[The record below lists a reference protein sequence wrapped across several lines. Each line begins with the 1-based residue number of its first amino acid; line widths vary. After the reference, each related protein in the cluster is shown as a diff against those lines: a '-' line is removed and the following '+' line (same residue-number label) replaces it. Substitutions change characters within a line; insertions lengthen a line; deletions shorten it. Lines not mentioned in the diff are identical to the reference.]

1 MNMIR
6 LENKILCYHFV
17 MIRDKFIK
25 GPVMLNLKIGTTN
38 QVESYII

>member
-17 MIRDKFIK
+17 MIGNNFIK
-25 GPVMLNLKIGTTN
+25 GPVLINLKHGTTN
-38 QVESYII
+38 KVESYIK